1 MLSEHD
7 FAEVASA
14 KNCVTFEIVDR
25 NIFIWNCRSFK
36 ASCWKLSWSW
46 LWLLLLLGVHLLT
59 IHIFLDLETRR
70 HSVFRRI
77 LGRFGRNFAWCMPGY
92 IWNVDL
98 WWVLV
103 GDKERNTRRWF
114 QRVIFIALLM
124 RNRMVIV
131 LWWVHRSVVRWMM
144 RWLLMGRVMLTRHG
158 LRSLRLDKGFKLC
171 HSGTKYLRNWHLRHF
186 LFNWRIKSTSIRIA
200 MRFLR
205 WARTSVLGFLAS
217 Q

>member
-7 FAEVASA
+7 FAEMASA

-144 RWLLMGRVMLTRHG
+144 PHHWCDDCWWDEWCWR
-158 LRSLRLDKGFKLC
+158 
-171 HSGTKYLRNWHLRHF
+171 GTGCGVWD
-186 LFNWRIKSTSIRIA
+186 WIKVLNCVIPVLSTLEIDTCDIFCSTEGSR
-200 MRFLR
+200 
-205 WARTSVLGFLAS
+205 ARR
-217 Q
+217 